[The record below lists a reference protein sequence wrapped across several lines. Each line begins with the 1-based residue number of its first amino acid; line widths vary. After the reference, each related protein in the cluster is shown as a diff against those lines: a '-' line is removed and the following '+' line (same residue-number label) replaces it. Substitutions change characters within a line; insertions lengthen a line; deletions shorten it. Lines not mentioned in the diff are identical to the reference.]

1 MNLKENARCDKIAR
15 TGRVESWMED
25 ADGRLPVS
33 CTVFVVEDSME
44 GDSGIEDSWR
54 FVSHGLRNGAGVA
67 IHLSNLRGKGD
78 ENGKGLVASGPVSFG
93 KIYSTLNEILRRG
106 GRYKNGAAVLHLDY
120 THPDVIGKVVNGRYE
135 PGFIDAPR
143 VELPWVK
150 RCLNVDENF
159 LKNSSPEV
167 IDALLKG
174 ISSGDVWLNK
184 IRYDD
189 DGERIYANVC
199 LEVYLPHRG
208 TCLLQH
214 VNMGACGID
223 DLSAAFVEGMEQLC
237 KLHPTTGVGETGE
250 YLSPAIDKQVGLGML
265 GLANFLANEGVS
277 YEDFGKALEAY
288 LSNDLRDWETKWFNT
303 IAGQIAWKLDNA
315 IEDAAAVAR
324 GYGMDRAFC
333 IAPTASCSYRYLDK
347 KGFTTTPE
355 IAPPIARTV
364 DRDSGTFGV
373 ESFDYGEVEIAEE
386 VGWENYLRTANGIV
400 SLYQET
406 GLFHGYSFNSW
417 SDVVVYDRAFLQ
429 DWLESSQTSL
439 YYSLQ
444 VLSDTQRKDDAY
456 AALDDSFKSMFGLDD
471 SEVIEETVACE
482 IEAAFCAACAE

>member
-15 TGRVESWMED
+15 TGRVEDWLASPE
-25 ADGRLPVS
+25 GRLGVS
-33 CTVFVVEDSME
+33 CTVFVVEDAME
-44 GDSGIEDSWR
+44 GKEGIEASWR
-54 FVSHGLRNGAGVA
+54 FISHALRNGAGAAV
-67 IHLSNLRGKGD
+67 HLSKLRGRGE

-106 GRYKNGAAVLHLDY
+106 GLYKNGAVVLHLDY
-120 THPDVIGKVVNGRYE
+120 THPDALE
-135 PGFIDAPR
+135 FIQASR
-143 VELPWVK
+143 KELPWAK
-150 RCLNVDENF
+150 RCLNVDDNF
-159 LKNSSPEV
+159 LKDSSPEF
-167 IDALLKG
+167 IDALLQS

-184 IRYDD
+184 IRYDEN
-189 DGERIYANVC
+189 GERIYANVC

-223 DLSAAFVEGMEQLC
+223 DLSEAFVEGMEQLC
-237 KLHPTTGVGETGE
+237 KLHPTTGVGDTGE

-265 GLANFLANEGVS
+265 GLANFLANHGVS
-277 YEDFGKALEAY
+277 YEKFGKALEAF
-288 LSNDLRDWETKWFNT
+288 LDNSTNAWEQTWDNT
-303 IAGQIAWKLDNA
+303 LAGQIVLRL
-315 IEDAAAVAR
+315 EDAIQAAAEVANAH
-324 GYGMDRAFC
+324 GMDRAFC

-373 ESFDYGEVEIAEE
+373 ESFDYGKVEIAEE

-417 SDVVVYDRAFLQ
+417 SDVVIYDRAFLQ
-429 DWLESSQTSL
+429 NWLESSQTSL

-482 IEAAFCAACAE
+482 INAGFCASCAE

>member
-15 TGRVESWMED
+15 TGRVESWLND

-106 GRYKNGAAVLHLDY
+106 GKYKNGAVVLHLDY
-120 THPDVIGKVVNGRYE
+120 THPDALDFVKASRK
-135 PGFIDAPR
+135 
-143 VELPWVK
+143 ELPWTK
-150 RCLNVDENF
+150 RCLNVDDNF
-159 LKNSSPEV
+159 LKDSSPEL
-167 IDALLKG
+167 IDALLQG
-174 ISSGDVWLNK
+174 ISSGDIWLNK

-189 DGERIYANVC
+189 NGNRLRANVC

-223 DLSAAFVEGMEQLC
+223 DLSDAFVEGMEQLC
-237 KLHPTTGVGETGE
+237 QLHPSTGVGDTGE
-250 YLSPAIDKQVGLGML
+250 YLSPVIDKQVGLGIL

-288 LSNDLRDWETKWFNT
+288 LDEDLESWQSKWIGT
-303 IAGQIAWKLDNA
+303 IAGEIAWKLDDA
-315 IEDAAAVAR
+315 IHAAAEVANAH
-324 GYGMDRAFC
+324 GMERAFC

-347 KGFTTTPE
+347 KGFTTAPE
-355 IAPPIARTV
+355 IAPPIDRIV
-364 DRDSGTFGV
+364 DRDSETMGV
-373 ESFDYGEVEIAEE
+373 ERFEYGAVEIAEE
-386 VGWENYLRTANGIV
+386 VGWENYSRMANGLV
-400 SLYQET
+400 SLYQQT
-406 GLFHGYSFNSW
+406 GLFHGHSANWW
-417 SDVVVYDRAFLQ
+417 SDLVICDRDFLQ
-429 DWLESSQTSL
+429 EWLDSPQTSM
-439 YYSLQ
+439 YYALQ
-444 VLSDTQRKDDAY
+444 VQSGTQAKDSVGVELGESLNDFFNLEDDTEACPLDA
-456 AALDDSFKSMFGLDD
+456 G
-471 SEVIEETVACE
+471 
-482 IEAAFCAACAE
+482 FCSSCAE

>member
-1 MNLKENARCDKIAR
+1 MNLKENAQCTKVAR
-15 TGRVESWMED
+15 TGRVQSWLDDPE
-25 ADGRLPVS
+25 GRLAVS

-67 IHLSNLRGKGD
+67 IHLSSLRGKGD

-106 GRYKNGAAVLHLDY
+106 GRYKNGAVVLHLDY
-120 THPDVIGKVVNGRYE
+120 THPDALD
-135 PGFIDAPR
+135 FIKASR
-143 VELPWVK
+143 KELPWTK
-150 RCLNVDENF
+150 RCLNVDDNF
-159 LKNSSPEV
+159 LKDSSPEF
-167 IDALLKG
+167 IDALLQG
-174 ISSGDVWLNK
+174 ISSGDIWLNK

-189 DGERIYANVC
+189 NGNRLRANVC

-223 DLSAAFVEGMEQLC
+223 DLSAAFVEGMIQLC
-237 KLHPTTGVGETGE
+237 TLHPSTGVGDTGE
-250 YLSPAIDKQVGLGML
+250 YLSPAIDKQVGLGIL

-288 LSNDLRDWETKWFNT
+288 LSSDLRAWETKWFDT
-303 IAGQIAWKLDNA
+303 IAGHIVWQLDNA

-324 GYGMDRAFC
+324 GYGMERAFC

-373 ESFDYGEVEIAEE
+373 ESFDYGNVEIAEE
-386 VGWENYLRTANGIV
+386 VGWDNYSRAVNGLV

-417 SDVVVYDRAFLQ
+417 SDVVIYDRAFLQ
-429 DWLESSQTSL
+429 NWLDSSQTSL

>member
-1 MNLKENARCDKIAR
+1 MNFKENAQCTKVAR
-15 TGRVESWMED
+15 TGRVQSWLDDPE
-25 ADGRLPVS
+25 GRLAVS

-106 GRYKNGAAVLHLDY
+106 GKYKNGAVVLHLDY
-120 THPDVIGKVVNGRYE
+120 THPDALDFVKASRK
-135 PGFIDAPR
+135 
-143 VELPWVK
+143 ELPWTK
-150 RCLNVDENF
+150 RCLNVDDNF
-159 LKNSSPEV
+159 LKDSSPEL
-167 IDALLKG
+167 IDALLQG

-184 IRYDD
+184 IRYDEE
-189 DGERIYANVC
+189 GKRLRANVC

-214 VNMGACGID
+214 VNMGACNPD
-223 DLSAAFVEGMEQLC
+223 ELSDAFVRGMEQLC
-237 KLHPTTGVGETGE
+237 ELHPSTGVGDTGE

-288 LSNDLRDWETKWFNT
+288 LSNDLRDWETKWFDT
-303 IAGQIAWKLDNA
+303 IAGQIVWKIDNA

-324 GYGMDRAFC
+324 SYGMDRAFC

-347 KGFTTTPE
+347 KGFTTAPE
-355 IAPPIARTV
+355 IAPPIARAV

-373 ESFDYGEVEIAEE
+373 ESFDYGNVEIAEE
-386 VGWENYLRTANGIV
+386 VGWDNYSRAVNGLV

-429 DWLESSQTSL
+429 DWLDSSQTSL

-471 SEVIEETVACE
+471 SEVIEETVACD